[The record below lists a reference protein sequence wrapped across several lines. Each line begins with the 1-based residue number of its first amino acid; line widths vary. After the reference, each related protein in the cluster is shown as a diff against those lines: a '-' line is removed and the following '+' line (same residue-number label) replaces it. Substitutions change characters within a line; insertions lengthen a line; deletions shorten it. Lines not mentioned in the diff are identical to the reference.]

1 MNYDWKSKTKVQAD
15 SKLNILLLISL
26 LSLILFFTTQLAWP
40 IFMLLF
46 SPSPAFPVQTNYL
59 DTFQSSI
66 NGQKIELNFFSRRRR
81 TRQWKH
87 VWQFCSLEWAKSRS
101 FWRRIEQKSRLQPSC
116 QPTAEQYRRR
126 YIFFFVF
133 FVLPTKYN
141 DAEVPWWIQQW
152 KASYTG
158 TTLGGNHW
166 HFVFFSYIG

>member
-1 MNYDWKSKTKVQAD
+1 
-15 SKLNILLLISL
+15 
-26 LSLILFFTTQLAWP
+26 
-40 IFMLLF
+40 MLLF
-46 SPSPAFPVQTNYL
+46 SPSPAFPVQWNYL

-126 YIFFFVF
+126 YIFFVF

-141 DAEVPWWIQQW
+141 DADVPWWIQQW
-152 KASYTG
+152 KTSYTG

-166 HFVFFSYIG
+166 HSVFFHILGRPYWKTMLSEKRDFALFFGLGGFHSTG